1 MEEIKQ
7 ATHSGRK
14 NGHKKREGER
24 KNALTVKTNTVHLRY
39 QHMLG
44 RETSSRGPCVRL
56 ASVLAVWDESGT
68 YCRQTGN
75 RELHMLGLLIA
86 LQHLHSNQHARRGR
100 HVFICALH

>member
-7 ATHSGRK
+7 VTHSGRI

-24 KNALTVKTNTVHLRY
+24 KNALTVHLRY

-68 YCRQTGN
+68 YCSQTGN
-75 RELHMLGLLIA
+75 GELHMLGLLIA